1 LIELQTLDLISDIP
15 ELKLLISY
23 WIPQK

>member
-1 LIELQTLDLISDIP
+1 LIELQTLNLISDIP

-23 WIPQK
+23 RIPQK